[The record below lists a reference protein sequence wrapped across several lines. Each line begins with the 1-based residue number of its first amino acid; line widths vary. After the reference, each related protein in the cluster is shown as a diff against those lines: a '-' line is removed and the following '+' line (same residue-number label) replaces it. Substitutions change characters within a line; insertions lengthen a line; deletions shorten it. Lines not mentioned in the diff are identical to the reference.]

1 MQPCYT
7 SPEVEK
13 LHQGVMTHIQ
23 AYVDKQNSHVESL
36 YRIGAALS
44 SETNLERLLEMILRE
59 AQSFT
64 NADGGTLYIA
74 TDDEKAL
81 RFTVIN
87 TTSLNIRMG
96 DAGHPITWPDI
107 PLYQADGSPNL
118 EHVAAVCAIENRVI
132 NIPDVYTAKDYNFE
146 GTRKF
151 DAKNGFRS
159 RSMLVIPMRNHD
171 NEVIG
176 VCQLIN
182 RLDPITGEV
191 IAFSDADERSLLS
204 LASQAAVAMTNTR
217 LIRDLRLLLESL
229 IKSIACAIDEK
240 SPYTG
245 GHVQKVAQLAMIIA
259 NAINEDEDGP
269 YRDTHFSEDD
279 LDQIHIAGLVHDVGK
294 ITTPEY
300 VMDKS
305 TKLQTIHDRIET
317 VRTRF
322 ELYVRELELELARQQ
337 LRLLEEGRPRSELDA
352 LKTEYQGRI
361 AQAREDLAFVEHAN
375 LGSEFMNDESI
386 ARIERIAS
394 LNLSFNGET
403 IPLLNANEVEN
414 LSVRKG
420 TLTMAE
426 RAKINHHAFMST
438 QMLEALPFPKKLRR
452 VPEIA
457 GGHHEKLN
465 GKGYPKGLTAEQLT
479 LEARI
484 MALADIFEA
493 LTAADRPYKRP
504 NTLSEAM
511 RIIDF
516 MVKDYELD
524 PDLVKFFYDRNLH
537 ILFAK
542 LSLLPEQLDIG
553 V

>member
-1 MQPCYT
+1 MQASHI
-7 SPEVEK
+7 SPDLEK
-13 LHQGVMTHIQ
+13 LHHGIMDHIH
-23 AYVDKQNSHVESL
+23 AYMDKQNAHLESL
-36 YRIGAALS
+36 YRIGTALS
-44 SETNLERLLEMILRE
+44 SETNLDRLLEMILCE
-59 AQSFT
+59 AQGFT
-64 NADGGTLYIA
+64 NADGGTLYVV
-74 TDDEKAL
+74 TDDEKSL
-81 RFTVIN
+81 RFTVVN
-87 TTSLNIRMG
+87 TKSMHIKMG
-96 DAGHPITWPDI
+96 GTGKAITWSNI
-107 PLYQADGSPNL
+107 PLYKEDGTLNK

-132 NIPDVYTAKDYNFE
+132 NIPDVYETQDYNFE

-151 DAKNGFRS
+151 DASTGFRS
-159 RSMLVIPMRNHD
+159 RSMLVIPMRNHE

-182 RLDPITGEV
+182 RQDPDSGEV
-191 IAFSDADERSLLS
+191 IAFSSDDERSLLS
-204 LASQAAVAMTNTR
+204 LASQAAIAMTNAR

-245 GHVQKVAQLAMIIA
+245 GHVQKVAMLAMLIA
-259 NAINEDEDGP
+259 NAIND
-269 YRDTHFSEDD
+269 DTSSQYQNVSFSEDE

-322 ELYVRELELELARQQ
+322 ELHIRELELKQVQEE
-337 LRLLEEGRPRSELDA
+337 LRLLRAGRSESDISA
-352 LKTEYQGRI
+352 MKHEFQGRI
-361 AQAREDLAFVEHAN
+361 TQARDDLAFVEHTN
-375 LGSEFMNDESI
+375 LGSEFMQDAAVNRVAAI
-386 ARIERIAS
+386 ARVQ
-394 LNLSFNGET
+394 LDFNGEQ
-403 IPLLNANEVEN
+403 IPLLNEDEVEN

-420 TLTMAE
+420 TLTLAE
-426 RAKINHHAFMST
+426 RAKINHHAYMST

-465 GKGYPKGLTAEQLT
+465 GKGYPKGLTADQLS

-516 MVKDYELD
+516 MVKDQELD
-524 PDLVKFFYDRNLH
+524 PDLVQFFYERKLH
-537 ILFAK
+537 IEFGK
-542 LSLLPEQLDIG
+542 MYLLPEQLD
-553 V
+553 VN

>member
-1 MQPCYT
+1 
-7 SPEVEK
+7 
-13 LHQGVMTHIQ
+13 
-23 AYVDKQNSHVESL
+23 
-36 YRIGAALS
+36 
-44 SETNLERLLEMILRE
+44 
-59 AQSFT
+59 
-64 NADGGTLYIA
+64 
-74 TDDEKAL
+74 
-81 RFTVIN
+81 
-87 TTSLNIRMG
+87 
-96 DAGHPITWPDI
+96 
-107 PLYQADGSPNL
+107 
-118 EHVAAVCAIENRVI
+118 
-132 NIPDVYTAKDYNFE
+132 
-146 GTRKF
+146 
-151 DAKNGFRS
+151 
-159 RSMLVIPMRNHD
+159 MRNHED
-171 NEVIG
+171 EVIG

-182 RLDPITGEV
+182 RQDWNTGKV
-191 IAFSDADERSLLS
+191 IAFSDEDERLLLS
-204 LASQAAVAMTNTR
+204 LASQAAIAMTNTR

-259 NAINEDEDGP
+259 NAINEDEDGH
-269 YRDTHFSEDD
+269 YRDVHFSEDEM
-279 LDQIHIAGLVHDVGK
+279 DQIHIAGLVHDVGK

-322 ELYVRELELELARQQ
+322 ELYIRDLELEQARQQ
-337 LRLLEEGRPRSELDA
+337 IQLLNTGRPASELDA
-352 LKTEYQGRI
+352 VNAEYTQRI
-361 AQAREDLAFVEHAN
+361 ARIREDLAFVEHTN
-375 LGSEFMNDESI
+375 LGCENMDEAAVQRIAEI
-386 ARIERIAS
+386 ARLR
-394 LNLSFNGET
+394 LHLNGEE
-403 IPLLNANEVEN
+403 IPLLTEDEVEN

-420 TLTMAE
+420 TLTLAE
-426 RAKINHHAFMST
+426 RAKINHHAYMST

-504 NTLSEAM
+504 NTLTEAM

-524 PDLVKFFYDRNLH
+524 ADLVQFFYDRKLH
-537 ILFAK
+537 IHFARMA
-542 LSLLPEQLDIG
+542 LLPEQID
-553 V
+553 VS